1 MKKLCAAM
9 LAAVMFAAVAS
20 GCFGAGQKAAVAT
33 GDEAASQNASDYEN
47 NFEGLCN
54 YLASFGY
61 INPVDENAD
70 VTFTVMDASLIGAA
84 KGRRFTEQTMKKAN
98 IEIYEYSD
106 TKNATADEVLKSVKD
121 NGTFSILELPEV
133 NALLSDNGKYL
144 MVYKDQTIDE
154 SKTDADNYKLRE
166 EIIEKFKEFHK

>member
-1 MKKLCAAM
+1 MKKLCAAI

-106 TKNATADEVLKSVKD
+106 TKNATADEVLK
-121 NGTFSILELPEV
+121 

>member
-1 MKKLCAAM
+1 MKKLCAAI

-121 NGTFSILELPEV
+121 NG
-133 NALLSDNGKYL
+133 KYL

>member
-1 MKKLCAAM
+1 
-9 LAAVMFAAVAS
+9 
-20 GCFGAGQKAAVAT
+20 
-33 GDEAASQNASDYEN
+33 
-47 NFEGLCN
+47 
-54 YLASFGY
+54 
-61 INPVDENAD
+61 
-70 VTFTVMDASLIGAA
+70 MDASLIGAA

>member
-33 GDEAASQNASDYEN
+33 GDEAASQNATDYEN

-70 VTFTVMDASLIGAA
+70 VTFTVMDASLVGAA

-121 NGTFSILELPEV
+121 NGTFTILELPEV
-133 NALLSDNGKYL
+133 NSLLSDNGKYL
-144 MVYKDQTIDE
+144 MVYNDKSIDE